1 MKLISK
7 IISTYNVKIL
17 PGIITMLL
25 CWLISSSLN
34 AQIKPVK
41 PTIPDTANIAPNK
54 TKIDSTSV
62 NKITKDTLTMSKDS
76 LDAPVKYEAK
86 DSGVMIL
93 STNEFILYG
102 KSNVAYKDVKLI
114 ANTIKYNSQQQLV
127 RAFGATDTSNNPLSK
142 PTLSQGGATS
152 ISDTIAFSMKNMK
165 GLTKNTYYN
174 EGEIYVNAEKLK
186 KVDKDVFY
194 AYRGRFTTCN
204 LDTPH
209 FAIRARKMKMIS
221 NKMAFTGPCSPE
233 FEGVPIPIGL
243 PFGIFPLIKGRHSGI
258 MPPQFVTSQD
268 YGIGLEGLGFY
279 KVLSENADVTFRT
292 NFYSYGGWSFNMSPK
307 YLKRYRYTGSFNIT
321 IQHTTT
327 INNYASSDKEFT
339 TIKSYSI
346 QWSHSRD
353 NKAHPGTTFSANVNY
368 SSTKYNQTVTNNP
381 FVNFQNQMS
390 STISFTKD
398 WKGFANMS
406 VNASHNQ
413 NNVTKLIYLSLPNI
427 SLNIPTK
434 YPFQKKEKVGNAKWY
449 ENIGIG
455 YSGNLQNQIA
465 FYDTASFGLKKA
477 LDTAQWGI
485 THNIP
490 ISISLPSLGPINFS
504 PSVSYREN
512 WLAQSIT
519 RTWNPNYI
527 DSLDTSIHGK
537 MDTSISKGIFA
548 ARDISFGI
556 GVSTRIF
563 GNYLFP
569 HSKKIIA
576 IRHEMRP
583 TIGFSYRP
591 DLNAKNH
598 YSVVFIDKNKIQRS
612 IRFSKYDG
620 VVPGGFPEGLSG
632 SISFGLDNLLEMK
645 VRQKVDTGNT
655 TKKIKLLDGFG
666 FNGSYNLL
674 ADSFNLSNISLYART
689 NLFEKVSIT
698 GSATMDPYK
707 TDKYG
712 YRLKQ
717 YAWQGKGFS
726 LGRITGG
733 NIALSTQFKSKPKDG
748 KADKDRVQKDP
759 FMTTDEQLRQLQ
771 YTKGN
776 PGEYTDF
783 NIPWSVS
790 MSYTLSY
797 SRNFK
802 SDYSG
807 LETVIY
813 SGFNFNGDFSLTP
826 KWKVG
831 ATGYYDVTNKRL
843 NQLSTFVSRE
853 MHCWQLSI
861 SLNPVG
867 IYHSFSIV
875 ISPKS
880 GILRDLKINRSR
892 TFSNY

>member
-1 MKLISK
+1 MKLNSK
-7 IISTYNVKIL
+7 LIIAYNVKIL
-17 PGIITMLL
+17 PGIITMLF
-25 CWLISSSLN
+25 CCLICSVSF

-41 PTIPDTANIAPNK
+41 PEKPDTANIAPNK

-62 NKITKDTLTMSKDS
+62 NKITKDTLNMSKDS
-76 LDAPVKYEAK
+76 LDAPVKYDAK

-102 KSNVAYKDVKLI
+102 KSNVAYKDVKLL

-127 RAFGATDTSNNPLSK
+127 RAYGATDTSNNPLSK

-152 ISDTIAFSMKNMK
+152 ISDTITFSMKNMK

-186 KVDKDVFY
+186 KVDKNVFY

-268 YGIGLEGLGFY
+268 YGIGFEGLGFY
-279 KVLSENADVTFRT
+279 KVLNENADVTFRT
-292 NFYSYGGWSFNMSPK
+292 NFYSYGGWSLNISPK
-307 YLKRYRYTGSFNIT
+307 YLKRYRYMGSFNIT

-327 INNYASSDKEFT
+327 VNNYASSEKEFS

-353 NKAHPGTTFSANVNY
+353 NKAHPGTSFSANVNY

-390 STISFTKD
+390 STISYTKD

-413 NNVTKLIYLSLPNI
+413 NNVTKLIYLSLPNV
-427 SLNIPTK
+427 SLSIPTK
-434 YPFQKKEKVGNAKWY
+434 YPFQQKEKVGKVKWY

-455 YSGNLQNQIA
+455 YNGNLQNQIA
-465 FYDTASFGLKKA
+465 FYDTASFDIKKA
-477 LDTAQWGI
+477 MDTAQWGF
-485 THNIP
+485 THNVP
-490 ISISLPSLGPINFS
+490 ISIALPSLGPINFS

-519 RTWNPNYI
+519 RTWNPNYMTAT
-527 DSLDTSIHGK
+527 DTGK
-537 MDTSISKGIFA
+537 MDTTVRKGIFA

-563 GNYLFP
+563 GNYIFT
-569 HSKKIIA
+569 HSKKLVA

-591 DLNAKNH
+591 DLNAQNH
-598 YSVVFIDKNKIQRS
+598 YSVDFTDKNKIKRS
-612 IRFSKYDG
+612 IRFSKFDG

-645 VRQKVDTGNT
+645 VRQKVDTGTT

-666 FNGSYNLL
+666 FNGAYNLL

-689 NLFEKVSIT
+689 NLFEKVSI
-698 GSATMDPYK
+698 SASAMLDPYK
-707 TDKYG
+707 TDKFG
-712 YRLKQ
+712 YRTKQ
-717 YAWQGKGFS
+717 YAWQGNGFS
-726 LGRITGG
+726 LGRITSG

-748 KADKDRVQKDP
+748 KEDKDRVQKDP

-783 NIPWSVS
+783 NIPWSLS
-790 MSYTLSY
+790 LSYSLSY

-802 SDYSG
+802 FDYSG

-843 NQLSTFVSRE
+843 NQLSTFISRE